1 MNSEKTEYMLTNKLF
16 SFLLAPQTHITL
28 DKATKKPKG
37 IAFVTFSEPAH
48 ALSAFRTADGHTFQG
63 RLLHILPAAQK
74 NENATDPSTLKG
86 KKKQEMKANATKDF
100 NWNTL
105 YMSSDAVAS
114 SVAARLGIEKTD
126 ILNPQDGEQNTSV
139 SPAVRLALAETSVI
153 NETRDFLKS
162 EGINVDA
169 FEGVHKQKR
178 SDTVIL
184 VKNIPY
190 GTSSEVLQSMF
201 EKHGTVE
208 RTVMP
213 PTGTIAIV
221 EMQLPGEAKV
231 AFRSLAYKRLGN
243 SVLYLEK
250 APVGIIG
257 SKPVTSDL
265 PSKADDPA
273 KEEKVHPVNANSTE
287 VPNEGTAAAGATLF
301 VKNLSFSTTDERLA
315 SAFGKL
321 ADVTFVRV
329 QKRSVR
335 QRDGKGEVKL
345 SMGFGFVGFGSIES
359 ARIAQKVMDKSMLD
373 GHLLNVTFAKRG
385 HDADDEAVNGKSTNE
400 ERTSAPSTKLI
411 IKNLPFQATKKD
423 VRALFAA
430 HGKLKSVRVPRK
442 GLSSVGG
449 TAGGVRGFGFA
460 EFVNRNEA
468 LNAYQ
473 ALRHSHLL
481 GRHLILDWD
490 LEGNSAATSAST
502 ASTSEDQGTS
512 VDRLRRK
519 AAQQAAISQAASGP
533 GAAHKRGK
541 LHLND
546 EDIRQAA
553 LDEKR
558 RAVEDDDEEDEE
570 DI

>member
-1 MNSEKTEYMLTNKLF
+1 M
-16 SFLLAPQTHITL
+16 
-28 DKATKKPKG
+28 
-37 IAFVTFSEPAH
+37 
-48 ALSAFRTADGHTFQG
+48 
-63 RLLHILPAAQK
+63 LHILPAAQK
-74 NENATDPSTLKG
+74 TENASDPSTLKG
-86 KKKQEMKANATKDF
+86 KKKQEMKADATKDF

-114 SVAARLGIEKTD
+114 SVAARLGIDKTD
-126 ILNPQDGEQNTSV
+126 ILNPQEGEQNTSV

-153 NETRDFLKS
+153 NETRDFLKA

-169 FEGVHKQKR
+169 FEGGMQKQKR
-178 SDTVIL
+178 SDTVVL

-190 GTSSEVLQSMF
+190 GTSSDVLQSMF

-208 RTVMP
+208 RVVMP

-221 EMQLPGEAKV
+221 EMQLAGEAKV

-250 APVGIIG
+250 APVGIM
-257 SKPVTSDL
+257 SSQPVT
-265 PSKADDPA
+265 KAAVKDEEA
-273 KEEKVHPVNANSTE
+273 KISNATITSSTDTNENE
-287 VPNEGTAAAGATLF
+287 VPTEGTAAAGATLF
-301 VKNLSFSTTDERLA
+301 VKNLSFSTTDERLS

-321 ADVTFVRV
+321 TDVTFVRV

-335 QRDGKGEVKL
+335 QRDGKGETKL
-345 SMGFGFVGFGSIES
+345 SMGFGFVGFRTIES
-359 ARIAQKVMDKSMLD
+359 ARVAQKIMDKSMLD
-373 GHLLNVTFAKRG
+373 GHLLTVSFAKRG
-385 HDADDEAVNGKSTNE
+385 HDEDDEALNDKSSNE
-400 ERTSAPSTKLI
+400 ERKSAPSTKLI
-411 IKNLPFQATKKD
+411 VKNLPFQATKKD

-449 TAGGVRGFGFA
+449 TAGGARGFGFV
-460 EFVNRNEA
+460 EFINRNEA
-468 LNAYQ
+468 LNAFQ

-490 LEGNSAATSAST
+490 IEGNSAATSADRSSIT
-502 ASTSEDQGTS
+502 EDQGAS
-512 VDRLRRK
+512 IDRLRKK

-541 LHLND
+541 LHLSD
-546 EDIRQAA
+546 EDIRKAA
-553 LDEKR
+553 LEEKR
-558 RAVEDDDEEDEE
+558 RAAENDDDEDEE
-570 DI
+570 EEED

>member
-1 MNSEKTEYMLTNKLF
+1 M
-16 SFLLAPQTHITL
+16 
-28 DKATKKPKG
+28 
-37 IAFVTFSEPAH
+37 
-48 ALSAFRTADGHTFQG
+48 
-63 RLLHILPAAQK
+63 PAAQK
-74 NENATDPSTLKG
+74 SENTAEPSTLKG
-86 KKKQEMKANATKDF
+86 KKKQDLKANATKDF

-126 ILNPQDGEQNTSV
+126 ILNPQDGEQNASV

-153 NETRDFLKS
+153 NETRDFLKG

-169 FEGVHKQKR
+169 FEGVQKQKR

-201 EKHGTVE
+201 EKHGAVE

-213 PTGTIAIV
+213 PSGTIAIV

-257 SKPVTSDL
+257 SKPKTSDL
-265 PSKADDPA
+265 ANDASDQA
-273 KEEKVHPVNANSTE
+273 KEEQTQNASTKNVSANSAE
-287 VPNEGTAAAGATLF
+287 VPTEGTAAAGATLF
-301 VKNLSFSTTDERLA
+301 VKNLSFSTTDERLT

-321 ADVTFVRV
+321 SDVTFVRV

-345 SMGFGFVGFGSIES
+345 SMGFGFVGFRSIES

-373 GHLLNVTFAKRG
+373 GHLLTVTFAKRG
-385 HDADDEAVNGKSTNE
+385 HDADDEAVSGKSTNE
-400 ERTSAPSTKLI
+400 ERTSAPSAKLI
-411 IKNLPFQATKKD
+411 VKNLPFQATKKD

-442 GLSSVGG
+442 GMSSIGG
-449 TAGGVRGFGFA
+449 TAGGARGFGFL

-481 GRHLILDWD
+481 GRHMILDWD
-490 LEGNSAATSAST
+490 TEGNSAATSAS
-502 ASTSEDQGTS
+502 ASNAEDQGTS

-558 RAVEDDDEEDEE
+558 RAAEDEDDEDEDEE
-570 DI
+570 N

>member
-1 MNSEKTEYMLTNKLF
+1 M
-16 SFLLAPQTHITL
+16 
-28 DKATKKPKG
+28 
-37 IAFVTFSEPAH
+37 
-48 ALSAFRTADGHTFQG
+48 
-63 RLLHILPAAQK
+63 HILPAAQK

-86 KKKQEMKANATKDF
+86 KKKQDMKANATKDF

-114 SVAARLGIEKTD
+114 SVAARLGIKKTD

-153 NETRDFLKS
+153 NETRDFLKG

-169 FEGVHKQKR
+169 FEGEQKQKR

-190 GTSSEVLQSMF
+190 GTTSEALQSMF

-250 APVGIIG
+250 APVGIMG
-257 SKPVTSDL
+257 SKPAASDVT
-265 PSKADDPA
+265 SKADDQA
-273 KEEKVHPVNANSTE
+273 KEEQSQLAGTKPAE
-287 VPNEGTAAAGATLF
+287 VPTDGTAAAGATLF

-321 ADVTFVRV
+321 TDVTFVRV

-345 SMGFGFVGFGSIES
+345 SMGFGFVGFRSVES

-385 HDADDEAVNGKSTNE
+385 HDADDEVVGRKSANE

-411 IKNLPFQATKKD
+411 VKNLAFQATKKD

-442 GLSSVGG
+442 GMSSVGG
-449 TAGGVRGFGFA
+449 TAGGVRGFGFV

-481 GRHLILDWD
+481 GRHMILDWD
-490 LEGNSAATSAST
+490 LEGNAAATSAADST
-502 ASTSEDQGTS
+502 AEDQGTS
-512 VDRLRRK
+512 IDRLRRK

-533 GAAHKRGK
+533 GGAHKRGK
-541 LHLND
+541 LRLND
-546 EDIRQAA
+546 EDIKQAA

-558 RAVEDDDEEDEE
+558 RAVEDDDEDEE
-570 DI
+570 EED